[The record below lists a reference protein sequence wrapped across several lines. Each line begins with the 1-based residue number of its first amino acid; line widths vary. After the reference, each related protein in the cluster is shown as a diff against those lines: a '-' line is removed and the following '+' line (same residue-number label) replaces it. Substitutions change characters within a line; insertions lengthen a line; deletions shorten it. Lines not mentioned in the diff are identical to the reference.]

1 MPCFFFC
8 FLVPD
13 LRCWSTS
20 SCGGWQRTML
30 VGVFRDVNCQI
41 CPNHHTLITWNKV
54 LKSVLP
60 FDLTLPM
67 PQLWNRNQTT
77 ATPHSAAVVQSHVQI
92 QQVLR
97 CESACRV
104 MGGLWEA
111 PWSIM
116 SLAPELEAEQ
126 QRMLPSLSHGAKE
139 EGCYRAHQKGCTGK
153 AAWELLDQSFRWIQ
167 RL

>member
-30 VGVFRDVNCQI
+30 VGVFHDVNCQI
-41 CPNHHTLITWNKV
+41 CPNHHTLVTSNKV

-77 ATPHSAAVVQSHVQI
+77 STPHSAAVVQSHVQI

-104 MGGLWEA
+104 MGGPWEA
-111 PWSIM
+111 LWSQEPGPRAGSRRAEDAAQSQPWCKGRGVLQGSPERLYWEG
-116 SLAPELEAEQ
+116 SLGIVG
-126 QRMLPSLSHGAKE
+126 SK
-139 EGCYRAHQKGCTGK
+139 
-153 AAWELLDQSFRWIQ
+153 F
-167 RL
+167 